1 MNKSNIYLFF
11 SALILIL
18 VSTSAFANL
27 AYIDPNTGLN
37 VLDQVGDKFFN
48 KAKGWHTI
56 LEAAAI
62 RLFWTLVLISMVW
75 TFGMMILRKADLGD
89 FFAEFTRFII
99 FTGFFFWLLTNA
111 ASNLNIGGTIIESMQ
126 VLGNQASG
134 QTGSAHGNIVDV
146 AMKIW
151 FDLLRNLS
159 LWNPI
164 DSLVAII
171 LVIIITIILTV
182 IAVNVLFLVIASW
195 VLLYAGIFIL
205 GFGGARWTSDMAINY
220 FRTVLGVALQLL
232 AMTLIIGI
240 GSDFLNNYYGKMSQN
255 MMNLEELATMLIFAV
270 AFYILS
276 SKIPPMLSGI
286 VTGGGFNSSGVSNF
300 SGGAALGAAAT
311 SMAVMSM
318 GMTKAAGSISSI
330 ASALGGG
337 QGGNSAIDAVKNASS
352 GSAPGDSSPLRK
364 STGLSNPHFK

>member
-1 MNKSNIYLFF
+1 MNKSNVFISF

-18 VSTSAFANL
+18 VSTSAFADL
-27 AYIDPNTGLN
+27 AYIDPGTGLN
-37 VLDQVGDKFFN
+37 VLDQVGQKFFN
-48 KAKGWHTI
+48 KAKSWHTV
-56 LEAAAI
+56 LESAAI

-75 TFGMMILRKADLGD
+75 TFGMMILRKADIGD

-111 ASNLNIGGTIIESMQ
+111 VSGHNIGGTIIESMQ

-134 QTGSAHGNIVDV
+134 LTGSTHGNIVDV
-146 AMKIW
+146 GMEIW
-151 FDLLRNLS
+151 QKLIHNLS

-164 DSLVAII
+164 DSLLAII
-171 LVIIITIILTV
+171 LVLIITIILTV
-182 IAVNVLFLVIASW
+182 VAVNMLFLIISSW
-195 VLLYAGIFIL
+195 VLLYAGIFVL
-205 GFGGARWTSDMAINY
+205 GFGGAKWTSDMAINY
-220 FRTVLGVALQLL
+220 FRTVLSVALQLM

-255 MMNLEELATMLIFAV
+255 LMNLEELVTMLIFAI
-270 AFYILS
+270 AFYVLS
-276 SKIPPMLSGI
+276 SKIPAMLSGI
-286 VTGGGFNSSGVSNF
+286 VTGGGFNSSGVSSY

-318 GMTKAAGSISSI
+318 GMTKAAGALSSI

-337 QGGNSAIDAVKNASS
+337 QGGNSAIDAVKSASS
-352 GSAPGDSSPLRK
+352 GSPPGEFSTPRK
-364 STGLSNPHFK
+364 SKGLSNPHFK